1 MPMHEPENVSHHVI
15 RPAAWPA
22 AVFGAMALLT
32 TLDAVAAG
40 TAEKTAATAGSVA
53 SEAIAA
59 SAASAA
65 SATSAAVVR
74 VTPLGSHTGE
84 FCALDRALVFEDPDG
99 TRILYDAG
107 RTVRGSADPRLGCI
121 DAVLLSHVH
130 ADHLGDAIQ
139 PAENAGSCAKPDF
152 SVKTVP
158 NSNTVEIVVGKQAR
172 LLLGGEMT
180 KLFAKKIVEAGG
192 QAKQAEVLRF
202 GAHTQVGGVTV
213 SSVPA
218 AHSNGLDAA
227 FLHGEEAKTLE
238 SNGLTAYVGPPGGYV
253 LKFSNGLVAY
263 LSGDTGVIADQ
274 DLVIRRLYHAS
285 LMVLNI
291 GNTFTVGPTEAA
303 YVADELVRPHTVIA
317 SHANEAATQD
327 GKVIAGTR
335 TDEFQRLTQTP
346 VVVPLS
352 GRTMSFAGSG
362 ACVTGC

>member
-1 MPMHEPENVSHHVI
+1 MPNFKLDPEPENVIHHAVP
-15 RPAAWPA
+15 PAARWA
-22 AVFGAMALLT
+22 AVFGAMALMTALG
-32 TLDAVAAG
+32 AAPAG
-40 TAEKTAATAGSVA
+40 GAEASAATAA
-53 SEAIAA
+53 STKSSA
-59 SAASAA
+59 SAASAP
-65 SATSAAVVR
+65 STAVVR
-74 VTPLGSHTGE
+74 ITPLGSHTGE

-107 RTVRGSADPRLGCI
+107 RTVRGPTDPRLGRI

-139 PAENAGSCAKPDF
+139 PAENAGTCAKPDV

-158 NSNTVEIVVGKQAR
+158 ASNTVDIVVGKKAR

-180 KLFAKKIVEAGG
+180 KLFAKKIGEAGG

-202 GAHTQVGGVTV
+202 GAHTMVGGVTV

-291 GNTFTVGPTEAA
+291 GDTFTVGPTEAA
-303 YVADELVRPHTVIA
+303 YVTDDLVKPHTVIA
-317 SHANEAATQD
+317 SHANEAATKD
-327 GKVIAGTR
+327 SKVIPGTR
-335 TDEFQRLTQTP
+335 TDEFKRLTKTP

-352 GRTMSFAGSG
+352 GHNMSFDGSG
-362 ACVTGC
+362 ACMAGC